1 MPSQSVVDHSRLFVN
16 FLKHEVGIAS
26 TALSPEG
33 KVLVHGEFWNAIC
46 DERVER
52 GEKVQVVSVKDL
64 LLKVKKP
71 S

>member
-1 MPSQSVVDHSRLFVN
+1 LVG
-16 FLKHEVGIAS
+16 EVGIAS

-46 DERVER
+46 DEHVDR

-64 LLKVKKP
+64 LLKVKKT